1 MPFIIIVGQPSTGK
15 TTVCNKIRDY
25 FLQKSKSVEV
35 VSEFEVL
42 QQKQL
47 TRNTAYADSKIE
59 KEIRG
64 VLKTQVFRKLHPDV
78 VLILDGLNY
87 IKGFRY
93 ELYCGSKENKT
104 TSCTVHCDI
113 SAENA
118 WQLNQSRAAEEQY
131 SKEVFDGLVLR
142 YEVPDSRNRWDSP
155 MVTVID
161 VEKIPFEDVEAA
173 LYSRKPPPP
182 NLATQCPPLSDTNFL
197 HQVDKSVQA
206 VVGNIVAATKM
217 GQEGDISVP
226 GTDEKILLS
235 SEKNFSLPQLMR
247 LKRQF
252 IIYVKSH
259 PEISSQNVA
268 QFFVQYLNTN
278 V

>member
-15 TTVCNKIRDY
+15 TTTCNKIRDY
-25 FLQKSKSVEV
+25 FVNQSKKVEI

-64 VLKTQVFRKLHPDV
+64 VLKTEILRKLHPDT

-93 ELYCGSKENKT
+93 ELYCGSKESKT
-104 TSCTVHCDI
+104 TSCTVHCDK
-113 SAENA
+113 SSETA
-118 WQLNQSRAAEEQY
+118 WQLNQNRPIEEQY
-131 SKEVFDGLVLR
+131 TKKIFDELVLR

-155 MVTVID
+155 MVTILD
-161 VEKIPFEDVEAA
+161 VDKIPFDEIESA

-182 NLATQCPPLSDTNFL
+182 NLSTQCPPLSDTNFL
-197 HQVDKSVQA
+197 HHVDKTVQT
-206 VVGNIVAATKM
+206 VVSDIISAKKI
-217 GQEGDISVP
+217 GQEGEISIQ

-235 SEKNFSLPQLMR
+235 CEKNFSLPQLMR

-252 IIYVKSH
+252 IIYVKAH
-259 PEISSQNVA
+259 PEISSENVA
-268 QFFVQYLNTN
+268 KFFVQYLNTN